1 VTNFPKIYVAGH
13 RDMVGSA
20 IVRQLLAQGQ
30 PAERIVSQT
39 YAELDLCNQAAV
51 NVFFEQEKPDQV
63 YMTAAKVVGIHANN
77 TYPAEFIRQSH
88 SSGQCHPCGFSK
100 LCQKTSFFGF
110 QLHLPAHGEAAHAR
124 RCFVDGSLEP
134 TNEPYVIA
142 KIVVIKLCE
151 SYNHQYGASHGVN
164 YRNVMPTNLYGS
176 GYEKSARSMHRI
188 EPSEVQ
194 VTTVHHVEGAS
205 LDQHEVEHVDLVH
218 LSVADVDKRWDCAPQ
233 VQKRVQLESAFGFAK
248 RSPIEQAQT
257 QIDRG
262 CVQRVKGVLQVESDQ
277 VRVAVELA
285 CTANQQYSD
294 VRPNAPIARFVG
306 IGQRRA
312 MNAVTQS
319 HRIKF
324 ARIDPKRYL
333 DIAKT
338 FAPRQLR
345 KGHHAKLLGAGH
357 ATNARVAA
365 VAIDDAT
372 KARPWHEPHN
382 LRKKRLADIHE
393 RSPRG

>member
-1 VTNFPKIYVAGH
+1 LKFLFNDGNQHVGRHGAPDLRLYGVLAVAKEFL
-13 RDMVGSA
+13 DSQVLFDPFEE
-20 IVRQLLAQGQ
+20 QFDL
-30 PAERIVSQT
+30 PAVFVKC
-39 YAELDLCNQAAV
+39 CNCQCW
-51 NVFFEQEKPDQV
+51 QD
-63 YMTAAKVVGIHANN
+63 KVVGQKDQCLACLWVLESNPSQVLWVVLRGIESSEQHRLVAND
-77 TYPAEFIRQSH
+77 AGCSVCRS
-88 SSGQCHPCGFSK
+88 
-100 LCQKTSFFGF
+100 
-110 QLHLPAHGEAAHAR
+110 
-124 RCFVDGSLEP
+124 
-134 TNEPYVIA
+134 
-142 KIVVIKLCE
+142 
-151 SYNHQYGASHGVN
+151 GVN
-164 YRNVMPTNLYGS
+164 PPRIHVDFGPRD
-176 GYEKSARSMHRI
+176 EKSARSMHRI

-205 LDQHEVEHVDLVH
+205 LDRHEVEYVDLVH

-233 VQKRVQLESAFGFAK
+233 VQKRVQLDSAFGFAK

-262 CVQRVKGVLQVESDQ
+262 CVQRVNGVLQVESDQ

-285 CTANQQYSD
+285 CATNQQCSD

-324 ARIDPKRYL
+324 ARIGPKRYL

-338 FAPRQLR
+338 LAPRQLR

-357 ATNARVAA
+357 ATNARVAS

-372 KARPWHEPHN
+372 KARPWHELHN